1 MRKTSLKTFGVLV
14 VLCQINVFAHAYEPK
29 AKKTMATEGKR
40 DNSDKKLE
48 GDGKTSTAVK
58 NTYDYHLAG
67 PDGKDIPLAD
77 FKDKVILVVN
87 LARNSSYHSQLPA
100 LIKLSEI
107 YKDKGLVVIG
117 VPSNDFGGEEPGTD
131 AEIQQIYKSDDKV
144 PFPVMARSTLVGEE
158 EIPFYQYLTKGKGAL
173 PGGDVHWNY
182 TKFLIDRHGK
192 VIVRFS
198 QDVAPDS
205 AEMLATL
212 DEIFAGTYNPKKKEQ
227 TGQSASDEDD
237 GRI

>member
-1 MRKTSLKTFGVLV
+1 MRKILLKTLGIFV
-14 VLCQINVFAHAYEPK
+14 VLCQVHVFAHAYEPK
-29 AKKTMATEGKR
+29 SKKPMTTEGKH
-40 DNSDKKLE
+40 DKGDKPE
-48 GDGKTSTAVK
+48 TDGKTSTDVK

-87 LARNSSYHSQLPA
+87 LARNSSYNSQLPA
-100 LIKLSEI
+100 LIKLSEM

-117 VPSNDFGGEEPGTD
+117 VPSNDFGAGEPGTD
-131 AEIQQIYKSDDKV
+131 AEIQKIYKTDDKV

-192 VIVRFS
+192 VIVRFN

-205 AEMLATL
+205 AEILATL
-212 DEIFAGTYNPKKKEQ
+212 DEIFAGTYKSKSKEHTEQ
-227 TGQSASDEDD
+227 ASKDD
-237 GRI
+237 DDDSRI